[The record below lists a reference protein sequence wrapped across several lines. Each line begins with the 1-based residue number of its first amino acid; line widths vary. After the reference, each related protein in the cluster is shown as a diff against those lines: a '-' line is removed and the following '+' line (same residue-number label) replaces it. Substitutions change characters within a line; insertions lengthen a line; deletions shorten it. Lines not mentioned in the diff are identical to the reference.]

1 LPELRGRRGGGGS
14 PRIRVFRRR
23 AGAASGKRGIS
34 SPEGLLMVV
43 AGSEI
48 GIITTIER
56 AGRGENARLC
66 MGEKVRRGGEDRV
79 AIGTCGQ
86 SPRV

>member
-1 LPELRGRRGGGGS
+1 MERG
-14 PRIRVFRRR
+14 F
-23 AGAASGKRGIS
+23 

-48 GIITTIER
+48 GIITIER
-56 AGRGENARLC
+56 AGIGENARLC
-66 MGEKVRRGGEDRV
+66 MGGKVRRGGEDGV